1 MATDETAV
9 ADRAGGG
16 TAVDHRKDPLDPRDM
31 DLSGEEHVPKV
42 QQRRVA
48 AASSQNLCAIPR
60 VLTLFLPRLPDRP
73 GAEAVHDHEA
83 AGEVDGGRAP
93 AVPGGPAAARSR
105 LAPHPRYVPTG
116 LSLCPRSFVLR
127 QDSGRGQALTLFFS
141 VRAEHI
147 GTKTAVQIR
156 SHAQKFFTK
165 VGRVTIRLSP
175 KQNEFFH
182 LCHEPKTKQKDGLLC
197 VTT

>member
-9 ADRAGGG
+9 ADRTGGG

-116 LSLCPRSFVLR
+116 LSLSVRGRSFFVRTQDEDKHSRSSSPCVQSTSAPRPPCKSGATRRSSSPRSV
-127 QDSGRGQALTLFFS
+127 
-141 VRAEHI
+141 V
-147 GTKTAVQIR
+147 
-156 SHAQKFFTK
+156 
-165 VGRVTIRLSP
+165 
-175 KQNEFFH
+175 
-182 LCHEPKTKQKDGLLC
+182 
-197 VTT
+197 